1 MNGWMKWV
9 LLAGLSALLGFAGPV
24 TELLGIPGV
33 PIPADAADPLP
44 KVINRWEDP
53 EAYADFA
60 LDPAGELLE
69 IWLPQVHEMDAT
81 ILRYQGETWMIDC
94 GSAGICRDHIVPV
107 MKAAGI
113 EGIDRILNT
122 HPHHDH
128 LEGFFDLVQAFRVEE
143 LLLCFPED
151 VNPRSQKA
159 ADICREQGIRLG
171 FFGDEQRFGM
181 GDGEVRLMNWQK
193 VPEPYNMNDRSAQF
207 MITYGDCS
215 MLIMSDIERSGMRV
229 FFDAV
234 DPSLLSA
241 DILRYPHHGKEAMWN
256 DVYDAI
262 APELVLISGQ
272 WVGPMA
278 NMGARFLRH
287 EPADKIYTSRGIVK
301 LTTDGKHWVCEKL
314 TEKEFLA
321 AAREREK
328 TAEDNGNFSEN
339 R

>member
-1 MNGWMKWV
+1 MSINTIGILTSGGDAPGMNAAIRAV
-9 LLAGLSALLGFAGPV
+9 VRSAVANGIQV
-24 TELLGIPGV
+24 LGIRRGYNG
-33 PIPADAADPLP
+33 L
-44 KVINRWEDP
+44 INGDTIELNARSVDGIQTRGGTMLYTARCREFITP
-53 EAYADFA
+53 E
-60 LDPAGELLE
+60 G
-69 IWLPQVHEMDAT
+69 Q
-81 ILRYQGETWMIDC
+81 
-94 GSAGICRDHIVPV
+94 
-107 MKAAGI
+107 K
-113 EGIDRILNT
+113 
-122 HPHHDH
+122 
-128 LEGFFDLVQAFRVEE
+128 
-143 LLLCFPED
+143 
-151 VNPRSQKA
+151 KA

-193 VPEPYNMNDRSAQF
+193 VPEPYSMNDRSAQF

-328 TAEDNGNFSEN
+328 TAEENGNFSEN